1 MASRACCSASASF
14 NFLKEPHAFS
24 YWLLAFAGTPSLIAL
39 TVAPRTSGRSHG
51 RQASSSTTTGFASG
65 SGVEISTSG
74 CELGRVHPGW
84 IAGGTGRLLVPPPGV
99 PRDPPDPPPVEPP
112 FCARIGKADR
122 AIARVQNATGFKRAI
137 PGWLRRAIIR
147 LILYLFFVVSRISF
161 QINGRVEVGAKPGH
175 TTRAKFRK
183 LSSEIGPLLNPCGSP
198 HMRRLCYR

>member
-74 CELGRVHPGW
+74 CEFGCVHPGW

-99 PRDPPDPPPVEPP
+99 PRDPPDPPPGGPP
-112 FCARIGKADR
+112 FCARIGKADT
-122 AIARVQNATGFKRAI
+122 AIARAQNATGFKRTI
-137 PGWLRRAIIR
+137 PSWLRRAIIR
-147 LILYLFFVVSRISF
+147 LILYLFLAVSRISF
-161 QINGRVEVGAKPGH
+161 QILVAWKLELNQGD
-175 TTRAKFRK
+175 TTRAKFRE
-183 LSSEIGPLLNPCGSP
+183 LSSQIGPFLNPS
-198 HMRRLCYR
+198 RFASRARVVF

>member
-99 PRDPPDPPPVEPP
+99 PRDPPDPPPGGPP

-122 AIARVQNATGFKRAI
+122 AIARAQNATGFKRTI
-137 PGWLRRAIIR
+137 PDWLRRAIIH
-147 LILYLFFVVSRISF
+147 LILYLFFQESRISF
-161 QINGRVEVGAKPGH
+161 QTMVA
-175 TTRAKFRK
+175 RK
-183 LSSEIGPLLNPCGSP
+183 SGLDQGLPLEPTFVNSHQKSAHFLTPRGSP
-198 HMRRLCYR
+198 HARGL